1 MSEIL
6 PSTIFQMPKFT
17 SLHRFLSCFTS
28 GILIGLQ
35 LPSLALHL
43 SPIKSESEVIA
54 QNNLNH
60 PNFLVMGGGSS
71 PCNNEIALEK
81 NILYFQ
87 RVLQHFGYNP
97 EDAGIFFANGNNGQ
111 TTVRYLDEQKLEQ
124 YKVPTIPSLDGSAT
138 RRNFQSWLE
147 QSQNT
152 NKSIFFYLTGH
163 GGYNEKDPHNNSFDL
178 WHRQRLTVKELA
190 TMLDRLPPQTSFVA
204 MMAQCYS
211 GSFANLIYQGG
222 DPKNPIALQTRCGFF
237 ATIKE
242 LPSVGCTPEVNEADY
257 RDYSSSFFAGL
268 SGISRTGEKVT
279 SADYNQDGKVSYA
292 EAHAFA
298 KIDDKTI
305 DRPISTSE
313 VWLRS
318 KASEADID
326 VIFTL
331 PFNQLLG
338 MATPERRYVVNSLI
352 KILNLDPGKSFGNN
366 RINLSQDGEIKQ
378 LQQTYLIRLSM
389 ELIYIGM
396 EQKIR
401 NSQNRENI
409 AILDRLINCEGGY
422 WDRNHK

>member
-1 MSEIL
+1 
-6 PSTIFQMPKFT
+6 MPKFS

-35 LPSLALHL
+35 LPCFPLNFSE
-43 SPIKSESEVIA
+43 IKSESEVIA

-87 RVLQHFGYNP
+87 RTLRHFGYNP

-124 YKVPTIPSLDGSAT
+124 YKVPTIPNLDGAAT
-138 RRNFQSWLE
+138 LTNLQSWMG
-147 QSQNT
+147 QTVANNSDR
-152 NKSIFFYLTGH
+152 SIFFYFTGH
-163 GGYNEKDPHNNSFDL
+163 GIYNEDNSDNHAITL
-178 WHRQRLTVKELA
+178 WHRKRLTVKELA
-190 TMLDRLPPQTSFVA
+190 TMLDRLPSQTSFVA
-204 MMAQCYS
+204 VMAQCYS

-222 DPKNPIALQTRCGFF
+222 NPKNPVALQTRCGFF

-268 SGISRTGEKVT
+268 SGISRTGEKVP
-279 SADYNQDGKVSYA
+279 SADYNQDGRVSYA

-298 KIDDKTI
+298 KIDNQSI
-305 DRPISTSE
+305 DLPISTSE
-313 VWLRS
+313 AWLHS
-318 KASEADID
+318 LASETDKDA
-326 VIFTL
+326 IFTL
-331 PFNQLLG
+331 PLNQLLG

-352 KILNLDPGKSFGNN
+352 KILNLNPGESFSDN
-366 RINLSQDGEIKQ
+366 RVNLSDFPEIKE
-378 LQQTYLIRLSM
+378 LQQTYIIRLSM
-389 ELIYIGM
+389 ELISIGM

-409 AILDRLINCEGGY
+409 AILNRLINCEGGY
-422 WDRNHK
+422 WDRNQK